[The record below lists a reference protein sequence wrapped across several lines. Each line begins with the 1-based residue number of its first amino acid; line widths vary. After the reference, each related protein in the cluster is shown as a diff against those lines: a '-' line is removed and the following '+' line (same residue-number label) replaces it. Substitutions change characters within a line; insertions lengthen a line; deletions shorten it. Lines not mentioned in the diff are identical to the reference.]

1 MVHVGQLVDVGA
13 VFYVG
18 QLVDVGA
25 VFYVGQLVDVG
36 AGLDVV
42 HDLLFGGV
50 VQLFD
55 VVGELNAN
63 HCAAGDGNLV
73 RRAVI
78 LDAFYSGS
86 RVDSLFELDQQLLGV
101 VAVVVLAG
109 SHTGDTVAW
118 SLVVVVGHNFF
129 VGQLYGPD
137 K

>member
-1 MVHVGQLVDVGA
+1 MVQ
-13 VFYVG
+13 
-18 QLVDVGA
+18 
-25 VFYVGQLVDVG
+25 
-36 AGLDVV
+36 
-42 HDLLFGGV
+42 DLLFGGV

-55 VVGELNAN
+55 VVSSLTCRTNTN
-63 HCAAGDGNLV
+63 HFAAVDGNLV
-73 RRAVI
+73 RHAVI

-86 RVDSLFELDQQLLGV
+86 RVDSLFELDQQLLGM